1 MRQRDPHPVAGQRPG
16 TVRPGGR
23 TARTRRSVLQ
33 AALTELVEVG
43 YSSTGVEKIA
53 IRAGVA
59 PSTIYRRWGSL
70 EGVVADAAQSVMEEN
85 LSVPDTG
92 TLEGDLSTL
101 TRAIVELFNTPPYRA
116 WMDVLIGSALG
127 HGPAR
132 DTFASST
139 LRTRAEIG
147 AVIVER
153 AVKRG
158 EVPQDTDA
166 AEVIR
171 QAAAPL
177 YYRLYISCEPVGEAD
192 TVRAAEVAAT
202 AARQGLLRKAV

>member
-1 MRQRDPHPVAGQRPG
+1 MRQRDPHPVSRPRPG

-33 AALTELVEVG
+33 AALAELVEVG
-43 YSSTGVEKIA
+43 YSGTGVEKIA

-70 EGVVADAAQSVMEEN
+70 EGVVADAAQAVMEEN
-85 LSVPDTG
+85 LAVPDTG
-92 TLEGDLSTL
+92 TLEGDLTCL
-101 TRAIVELFNTPPYRA
+101 TRSIAELFDTAPYRA
-116 WMDVLIGSALG
+116 WMDVLIGSSLG
-127 HGPAR
+127 QGPAR
-132 DTFASST
+132 NTFATST

-153 AVKRG
+153 AVQRG
-158 EVPQDTDA
+158 EVPPDTDA

-177 YYRLYISCEPVGEAD
+177 YYRLYISCEPVEEVD
-192 TVRAAEVAAT
+192 TARAAMVAAS
-202 AARQGLLRKAV
+202 AARRGLLRKAV

>member
-1 MRQRDPHPVAGQRPG
+1 M
-16 TVRPGGR
+16 RPGGR
-23 TARTRRSVLQ
+23 TARTRRSVLE

-43 YSSTGVEKIA
+43 YSRTGVEKIA

-70 EGVVADAAQSVMEEN
+70 EGVVADAAQAVMEEN
-85 LSVPDTG
+85 LTVPDTG
-92 TLEGDLSTL
+92 NLEGDLISL

-116 WMDVLIGSALG
+116 WMDVLVGSALG

-132 DTFASST
+132 ETFATST

-153 AVKRG
+153 AVQRG
-158 EVPQDTDA
+158 EVPPDTDA
-166 AEVIR
+166 AEVVR

-177 YYRLYISCEPVGEAD
+177 YYRLYISCEPVEEVD
-192 TVRAAEVAAT
+192 TRRAAAVAAS
-202 AARQGLLRKAV
+202 AARQGLLRKPV